1 MLLEKASPEV
11 IWKKIDEIRS
21 KNPFAL
27 GNIFLNY
34 NEIHDIF
41 KKKECLFLQ
50 DDNAIFILI
59 PYHNTFY
66 DILYTALNDE
76 ALKHII
82 DNFKLLYD
90 RKLKVRVSIVGK
102 EDKAESVV
110 SIFAERG
117 FYLGKKLART
127 LSRKTNKE
135 VHDVISSLSLSSKLA
150 GAQSD
155 KLTDENV
162 SFAVAGDE
170 KEILSLLLEEFDP
183 SDDNI
188 PELEAI
194 SENINKKQVVVIKD
208 NGAIVC
214 LHYFEI
220 KDGKYYGIYDVTRKE
235 YRGEFLFFAIPKFLD
250 QYFIKNNIVINRS
263 YGWRDTANKRLMK
276 YAILNNQIP
285 DGIYIY
291 NMKWDGK

>member
-102 EDKAESVV
+102 EDKAESVA
-110 SIFAERG
+110 SLFAEKG
-117 FYLGKKLART
+117 FSLGKKLART
-127 LSRKTNKE
+127 LIKKNNQ
-135 VHDVISSLSLSSKLA
+135 DVDKAKSSLSQEIESTY
-150 GAQSD
+150 SD
-155 KLTDENV
+155 CFTTKDV
-162 SFAVAGDE
+162 SFANSGDE
-170 KEILSLLLEEFDP
+170 KQILSLLLEEFDP
-183 SDDNI
+183 CDDNI
-188 PELEAI
+188 PELEVIAD
-194 SENINKKQVVVIKD
+194 NIKKKQIIVIKD
-208 NGAIVC
+208 NGIIAC
-214 LHYFEI
+214 FHYFEI
-220 KDGKYYGIYDVTRKE
+220 KNGKYYGIYDVTRKE
-235 YRGEFLFFAIPKFLD
+235 YRGEFVFFAIDKFLK

-276 YAILNNQIP
+276 FAILNNQIP
-285 DGIYIY
+285 DGVYIY
-291 NMKWDGK
+291 NMKWEGK